1 MGIFNS
7 RIELKD
13 KLEEQKNELARLESE
28 KDTYLREIA
37 ELNGKITKLIKEN
50 RGYEERYVNTDL
62 NCEFCYT
69 TLQEEFQYCPKCGK
83 KIIKTKESGDA
94 VTDVNIFQTEED
106 GDYLLI
112 NQYNGFHDKKI
123 VIPSHIDGRPV
134 IGIWNSVFENCTDL
148 EELIIED
155 GCKYIG
161 ENAFA
166 NCNRLKKVRLPK
178 SLLEIGDA
186 AFKGCDIKEIAVPP
200 NVSVIGRYAFAHCP
214 LKKIILPD
222 NLKYIS
228 SGMLSYTSIEEINI
242 PESVIHIDS
251 MAFYKTRLKEIELP
265 RNLYSIG
272 DDAFEISG
280 LSKITIHSNVKIINE
295 HIFGLNKM
303 MVKPTIYC
311 AAGSKGLLYARKN
324 GINCCEIPPVP
335 MVNAD
340 ILSSGISFFM
350 SNVYANKECIEEVY
364 RYIGMNKAETWSWKV
379 ESGNIRVNKAMD
391 MNDAFCIKKKIYNL
405 VNSDYRSRKTRE
417 RYSVK
422 EFRIES
428 CWGIAD
434 V

>member
-1 MGIFNS
+1 M
-7 RIELKD
+7 
-13 KLEEQKNELARLESE
+13 ESE

-50 RGYEERYVNTDL
+50 RGYEERYVNTNL

-83 KIIKTKESGDA
+83 KIIKTKESGDT

-161 ENAFA
+161 KN
-166 NCNRLKKVRLPK
+166 
-178 SLLEIGDA
+178 
-186 AFKGCDIKEIAVPP
+186 
-200 NVSVIGRYAFAHCP
+200 AFAHCP

-228 SGMLSYTSIEEINI
+228 SGMLSYTGIEEINI
-242 PESVIHIDS
+242 PESVIHIES

-280 LSKITIHSNVKIINE
+280 LSKITIHSNVKIINKN
-295 HIFGLNKM
+295 IFGLNKM

-335 MVNAD
+335 MVNAE
-340 ILSSGISFFM
+340 ILSSDIIFFM
-350 SNVYANKECIEEVY
+350 RNVYVNKECIEEVY
-364 RYIGMNKAETWSWKV
+364 RYIGMNKAETWSWEV
-379 ESGNIRVNKAMD
+379 ESGKICINKAMD
-391 MNDAFCIKKKIYNL
+391 MNDAF
-405 VNSDYRSRKTRE
+405 
-417 RYSVK
+417 
-422 EFRIES
+422 RINS